1 MERWVMRFNEKGFND
16 LREGKRSGRP
26 SELTPQQIDTISAD
40 LKAHSQYFFP
50 FT

>member
-1 MERWVMRFNEKGFND
+1 MRFNEKGFND
-16 LREGKRSGRP
+16 LMEGKRSGRP